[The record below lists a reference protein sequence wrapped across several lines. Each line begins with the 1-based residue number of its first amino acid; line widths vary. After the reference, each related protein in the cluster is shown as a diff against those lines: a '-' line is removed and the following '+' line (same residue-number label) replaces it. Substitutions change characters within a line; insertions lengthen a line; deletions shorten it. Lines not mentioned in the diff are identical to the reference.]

1 MSINTATIM
10 GRLTRDPNKTPAGN
24 TNVCHF
30 TVAVADRFSK
40 DKTHFIEVDAWGS
53 TAEFVSK
60 YFHKGTMIAVTGS
73 LEQSTWTGKDG
84 EKKSK
89 IIVRAENVSFCGGKD
104 EEDSKKP
111 LDERRP
117 TKQEERPI
125 VIDDDE
131 DLPF

>member
-1 MSINTATIM
+1 MAINTATIM
-10 GRLTRDPNKTPAGN
+10 GRLTRDPNKAPAGN
-24 TNVCHF
+24 THVCHF
-30 TVAVADRFSK
+30 TVAVADRFNK

-53 TAEFVSK
+53 TAEFVDK

-104 EEDSKKP
+104 EENSKKP
-111 LDERRP
+111 LDQIRDEKA
-117 TKQEERPI
+117 TAPI
-125 VIDDDE
+125 VVDLDD